1 MKSYSELTKQKETG
15 EDISGKIERNTG
27 NETMQYLV
35 KHCKDDLEICR
46 GELTQKWV
54 GILSRKTNTY
64 STRDESTNSTYE
76 YFWWDLPF
84 IKFLSFV
91 AHLFSSM
98 KF

>member
-46 GELTQKWV
+46 GELTQK
-54 GILSRKTNTY
+54 
-64 STRDESTNSTYE
+64 
-76 YFWWDLPF
+76 
-84 IKFLSFV
+84 
-91 AHLFSSM
+91 
-98 KF
+98 